1 MQKLHDAEC
10 VVYDVTLHMQMM
22 HVLVQHGVVVQQR
35 VWVLLLLLLALAV
48 VDVNPGVWPVYPK
61 PARKD

>member
-1 MQKLHDAEC
+1 
-10 VVYDVTLHMQMM
+10 
-22 HVLVQHGVVVQQR
+22 

-61 PARKD
+61 PARKE